1 MDNRKFTKRARHGRV
16 AHELGKRIVGG
27 MYEPGALLPSDV
39 SVGEEMDV
47 SRTALREAFKVLT
60 AKGLIESRQ
69 KVGTRV
75 RARKD
80 WNMLDPDVL
89 NWCFAAKPSA
99 KFLQS
104 LFEMRRMV
112 EPSAAAMT
120 AERRTEE
127 QLAEIEAAY
136 YSMEQAAPDTDE
148 MLTTDLRFHLSILN
162 GTGNE
167 FMVTLGMMIETALI
181 SSFSLSSSMP
191 SAFSAALES
200 HRAVY
205 LGIRNS
211 DPKRARFEME
221 ALLDRSIEDALSAL
235 EQSRERVSIPI
246 PGDFYR

>member
-1 MDNRKFTKRARHGRV
+1 MDNRMFGKRARHSRV

-27 MYEPGALLPSDV
+27 VYEPGALLPPDT

-75 RARKD
+75 MARKD

-89 NWCFAAKPSA
+89 SWSFAAKPSA
-99 KFLQS
+99 QFLES
-104 LFEMRRMV
+104 LFEMRRVV
-112 EPSAAAMT
+112 EPAAAAMT
-120 AERRTEE
+120 AERRTDE

-136 YSMEQAAPDTDE
+136 NSMEQAPPDMEE

-181 SSFSLSSSMP
+181 SSFNLSSSVP
-191 SAFSAALES
+191 SAFSDALES
-200 HRAVY
+200 HKAVY
-205 LGIRNS
+205 LGILNR
-211 DPKRARFEME
+211 DPRRARFEME
-221 ALLDRSIEDALSAL
+221 ALLDKSIKDALSAL
-235 EQSRERVSIPI
+235 EQGRVIVPNLRLAA
-246 PGDFYR
+246 D

>member
-1 MDNRKFTKRARHGRV
+1 MDDRMFGKRARHSRV
-16 AHELGKRIVGG
+16 AHELGKRIAGG
-27 MYEPGALLPSDV
+27 VYEPGALLPPDT

-60 AKGLIESRQ
+60 AKGLIQSRQ

-75 RARKD
+75 MARKN

-99 KFLQS
+99 QFIQS
-104 LFEMRRMV
+104 LFEMRRVV

-120 AERRTEE
+120 AERRTDE

-136 YSMEQAAPDTDE
+136 YSMERAPPDMDE

-162 GTGNE
+162 GTGND

-181 SSFSLSSSMP
+181 SSFNLSSSVP
-191 SAFSAALES
+191 SAFSDALES
-200 HRAVY
+200 HKAVY
-205 LGIRNS
+205 LGILNR
-211 DPKRARFEME
+211 DAKRARFEME
-221 ALLDRSIEDALSAL
+221 ALLDNSIKDALSGL
-235 EQSRERVSIPI
+235 EQGRDVVSGPQLVT
-246 PGDFYR
+246 D